1 MQTYD
6 STALVKTL
14 RHTHIHTSSFKKVPC
29 CLLSGV
35 SSEELCRCFS
45 DVLKMLPRTDSVAF
59 KNSGSVP
66 SEPSNPFK
74 RAFTQGHITQYLS
87 ECHHRLL
94 FNCGPVFSGL
104 KKKGVWCSKQCFK
117 CFPLQNQCSLK
128 KWYILYFTKI
138 HTTVYSTHPVMGR
151 FCMGKIRLRDM
162 LHYMCINSG
171 KEEDIYMSAT
181 ELLWKILQQWQNWMS
196 SDGRE
201 TVQKYQNVHW
211 LENLLSEIYLAW
223 TTQSYDRF
231 IEIKRSRHCFNP

>member
-1 MQTYD
+1 MQLCWLHAHSAYVSIIAATEKKGCNCRPNKNVSTLWKSILMPYIEWNEHLEAYSNFIAWFIKCKVNIFDD
-6 STALVKTL
+6 SMALVKTL
-14 RHTHIHTSSFKKVPC
+14 RRTHTHIHTSSFKKVPC

-104 KKKGVWCSKQCFK
+104 EKKRC
-117 CFPLQNQCSLK
+117 
-128 KWYILYFTKI
+128 
-138 HTTVYSTHPVMGR
+138 VM
-151 FCMGKIRLRDM
+151 
-162 LHYMCINSG
+162 
-171 KEEDIYMSAT
+171 
-181 ELLWKILQQWQNWMS
+181 
-196 SDGRE
+196 
-201 TVQKYQNVHW
+201 
-211 LENLLSEIYLAW
+211 
-223 TTQSYDRF
+223 
-231 IEIKRSRHCFNP
+231 